1 MSRESV
7 VLARIEINL
16 SISVAVCP
24 IDEKPTK
31 TQRIEKIKGFVMFAA
46 NVEALAFV
54 AVIAFL
60 RAGTN
65 AD

>member
-1 MSRESV
+1 MYSLVR
-7 VLARIEINL
+7 L
-16 SISVAVCP
+16 SIIVAIWFFWSNNDVVKIFKLSVLIFSNLMQVAP
-24 IDEKPTK
+24 L
-31 TQRIEKIKGFVMFAA
+31 AA